1 MSFISL
7 PHIGAMS
14 HAEAARYLALFWG
27 GAMVGRFAGAC
38 AMRRVSAERMLALVS
53 IGALLLRLTTVF
65 SSGRL
70 AMWCL
75 IAVGLC
81 HSVMF
86 PTIFT
91 LGIRGLGV
99 LTEEGSGLLIMA
111 IAGGALAALQGVIAD
126 RVGLQL
132 SYLLPALCYVYVLFY
147 AVWGSRVND
156 ALPNEQFSK

>member
-1 MSFISL
+1 
-7 PHIGAMS
+7 
-14 HAEAARYLALFWG
+14 
-27 GAMVGRFAGAC
+27 
-38 AMRRVSAERMLALVS
+38 
-53 IGALLLRLTTVF
+53 LTLTAVA
-65 SSGRL
+65 SKGPV

-91 LGIRGLGV
+91 LGVKGLGA

-111 IAGGALAALQGVIAD
+111 IAGGALSVLQGVMAD

-132 SYLLPALCYVYVLFY
+132 SYLLPAACYVYVLFY
-147 AVWGSRVND
+147 AVWGSRVREV
-156 ALPNEQFSK
+156 LPDESLTGSTQV